1 MTFRRLPA
9 CICVV
14 ILCAL
19 CAAPLRG
26 QHHDM
31 QGMRMAMPVSSTATL
46 AVKNDAAEQV
56 LTVKL
61 GPLNLPANTSH
72 MRTAQPL
79 PQFLKIPFDGWI
91 IAYHPSLVDAKAN
104 VIPGRLLHHVAFY
117 NTARP
122 DFVCPNKQEHIFGA
136 GGEMNDW
143 PATPGFGYRVRP
155 GDRIRITSMFHN
167 PTAVSYPAAYL
178 EVRMDYRKTGSAGA
192 PLKSVY
198 PTWLDVKSCG
208 DSSYDL
214 KPGRNV
220 TTGDVSLNYPGIL
233 LGVGGHMHDYGRELV
248 LTNLSRKQTVA
259 TLDSKL
265 DASGHMLSMPIVLFM
280 KEGGYKVAKGDRME
294 VTATYLNPTGRP
306 LREGAMG
313 IVVGYFLPADE
324 QQFARLHHS
333 GIDRG
338 RVKPE

>member
-1 MTFRRLPA
+1 MTFRWLPA
-9 CICVV
+9 CVC
-14 ILCAL
+14 LFNLGAL
-19 CAAPLRG
+19 CAAPLHA

-31 QGMRMAMPVSSTATL
+31 QGMRMTMPVSRTATL
-46 AVKNDAAEQV
+46 AVKDDTAAQV

-61 GPLNLPANTSH
+61 GPLNLPANSSH
-72 MRTAQPL
+72 MRTAQPP

-91 IAYHPSLVDAKAN
+91 IAYHPRLVDGRGN

-143 PATPGFGYRVRP
+143 PATPGFGYRVRT

-167 PTAVSYPAAYL
+167 PTATSYPAAYL
-178 EVRMDYRKTGSAGA
+178 EVRMDYRKTGSAGM

-198 PTWLDVKSCG
+198 PTWLDVKSCS

-214 KPGRNV
+214 KPGHNV
-220 TTGDVSLNYPGIL
+220 TTGDVTMHYPGIL

-248 LTNLSRKQTVA
+248 LTNLTRKQTVA

-265 DASGHMLSMPIVLFM
+265 DASGHMVSMPIVLFM
-280 KEGGYKVAKGDRME
+280 KEGGYKVAKGERLQ
-294 VTATYLNPTGRP
+294 VTATYLNPTGGL

-324 QQFARLHHS
+324 QQFARLHHPGSSS
-333 GIDRG
+333 G
-338 RVKPE
+338 K

>member
-1 MTFRRLPA
+1 MRCHCLSVGLCLFV
-9 CICVV
+9 CVV
-14 ILCAL
+14 
-19 CAAPLRG
+19 PLLA

-31 QGMRMAMPVSSTATL
+31 QGMHMAMPVNSAATV
-46 AVKNDAAEQV
+46 AVENDAASQV

-72 MRTAQPL
+72 MRTAQPQ

-91 IAYHPSLVDAKAN
+91 IAYHPRLIGNKGN
-104 VIPGRLLHHVAFY
+104 VIPSRLLHHVAFY

-122 DFVCPNKQEHIFGA
+122 DFICPNKQEHIFGA

-178 EVRMDYRKTGSAGA
+178 EVRMDYRKMGSAGTS
-192 PLKSVY
+192 LKSVY

-214 KPGRNV
+214 KTGRNV
-220 TTGDVSLNYPGIL
+220 TTGDVTLNYPGIL
-233 LGVGGHMHDYGRELV
+233 LGVGGHMHDYGHELV
-248 LTNLSRKQTVA
+248 LTNLTRKQTVA
-259 TLDSKL
+259 TLESKL
-265 DASGHMLSMPIVLFM
+265 DGSGHMLSMPILLFM
-280 KEGGYKVAKGDRME
+280 KEGGYKVAKGDRMQ
-294 VTATYLNPTGRP
+294 VTATYLNPTGHV

-324 QQFARLHHS
+324 QEFEKLHRS
-333 GIDRG
+333 S
-338 RVKPE
+338 VEAMKN

>member
-1 MTFRRLPA
+1 MRSRWLPA
-9 CICVV
+9 GIGLFV
-14 ILCAL
+14 LS
-19 CAAPLRG
+19 AAPLFA

-31 QGMRMAMPVSSTATL
+31 QGMTMPVRSTATL
-46 AVKNDAAEQV
+46 AVADDSATQV
-56 LTVKL
+56 LTAKL
-61 GPLNLPANTSH
+61 GPLNLPAHTDH
-72 MRTAQPL
+72 MHAAQPR

-91 IAYHPSLVDAKAN
+91 IAYHPRLVDGSGN
-104 VIPGRLLHHVAFY
+104 SIPGRLLHHVAFY

-143 PATPGFGYRVRP
+143 PATPGFGYRVHP

-167 PTAVSYPAAYL
+167 PTATSYPTAYL
-178 EVRMDYRKTGSAGA
+178 EVRIDYRKTGSAGT

-220 TTGDVSLNYPGIL
+220 TTGDVTINYPGIL
-233 LGVGGHMHDYGRELV
+233 LGVGGHMHDYGQELV

-259 TLDSKL
+259 KLPSKL
-265 DASGHMLSMPIVLFM
+265 DASGHMVSMPIVLFM

-294 VTATYLNPTGRP
+294 VTATYQNPTGHP

-313 IVVGYFLPADE
+313 IVVGYFLPANE
-324 QQFARLHHS
+324 QQFARLHHAN
-333 GIDRG
+333 
-338 RVKPE
+338 

>member
-1 MTFRRLPA
+1 MKFRRLPA
-9 CICVV
+9 CVCLFIFPTFCS
-14 ILCAL
+14 
-19 CAAPLRG
+19 APLRA
-26 QHHDM
+26 QQHDM
-31 QGMRMAMPVSSTATL
+31 QGMQMSMPVNRTATL
-46 AVKNDAAEQV
+46 AVKDDPAAQV
-56 LTVKL
+56 LTAKL

-72 MRTAQPL
+72 MRTAQPR

-91 IAYHPSLVDAKAN
+91 IAYHPRLVDGKGNA
-104 VIPGRLLHHVAFY
+104 IPGRLLHHAAFY

-167 PTAVSYPAAYL
+167 PTAVSYPATYL
-178 EVRMDYRKTGSAGA
+178 EVRMDYRKTGSAGT
-192 PLKSVY
+192 PHKSVY

-220 TTGDVSLNYPGIL
+220 AIGDVTLKYPGIL

-248 LTNLSRKQTVA
+248 LTNLTRKQTVA

-265 DASGHMLSMPIVLFM
+265 DASGHMVSMPIVLFM
-280 KEGGYKVAKGDRME
+280 KEGGYKVAQGDRMQ
-294 VTATYLNPTGRP
+294 VTASYLNPTGRV

-324 QQFARLHHS
+324 GQFMKLHRPGGVAMKS
-333 GIDRG
+333 
-338 RVKPE
+338 EE